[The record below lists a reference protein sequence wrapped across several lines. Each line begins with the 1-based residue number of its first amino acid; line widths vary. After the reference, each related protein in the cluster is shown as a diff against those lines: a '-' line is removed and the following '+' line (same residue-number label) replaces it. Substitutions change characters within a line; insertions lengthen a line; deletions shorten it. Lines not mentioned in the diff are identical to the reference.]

1 MIHKR
6 QIATV
11 LACFLLWC
19 SCAKRYSEVVSEPE
33 LLPQT
38 EAAALSRADV
48 DLNRL
53 ADLYAEEVI
62 RPEEQLYY
70 EPTDGQTYRRVAYQ
84 NTQSYLYKDDKISSP
99 LGWTDPEL
107 VRRLQKLGPEVQ
119 QLRRNLSQLQLDA
132 SLETDDARRRQIGQK
147 IEAIEARLTEIGHE
161 EYFDTAE

>member
-1 MIHKR
+1 MTR
-6 QIATV
+6 TIAKLTV
-11 LACFLLWC
+11 TACFLFWC

-33 LLPQT
+33 MLPQT
-38 EAAALSRADV
+38 DSVAESGPDV

-53 ADLYAEEVI
+53 AAQYSEEVI

-84 NTQSYLYKDDKISSP
+84 NTQSYLYKDDKLGSP

-119 QLRRNLSQLQLDA
+119 ELRRKMSQLQLDA
-132 SLETDDARRRQIGQK
+132 SFERDEARRRQIAQE
-147 IEAIEARLTEIGHE
+147 IETVEMRLEEIGHE
-161 EYFDTAE
+161 EFFKTAD